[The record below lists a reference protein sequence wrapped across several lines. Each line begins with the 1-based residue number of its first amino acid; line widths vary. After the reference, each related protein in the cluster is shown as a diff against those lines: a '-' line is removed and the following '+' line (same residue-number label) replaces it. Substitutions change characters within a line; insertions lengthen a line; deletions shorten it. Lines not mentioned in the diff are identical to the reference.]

1 MSRDVFV
8 NECVQYYR
16 YTLTHIGIHCV
27 GRVLMVQLL
36 FFWGGGGLS
45 QLRRLRNLILPQK
58 NQECWEYFETKLLN
72 NVNSFPKD
80 KFLTVPD

>member
-36 FFWGGGGLS
+36 FFFGGGGGCHNS
-45 QLRRLRNLILPQK
+45 GDYVTSFYHKRIK
-58 NQECWEYFETKLLN
+58 NVGNTSKPNC
-72 NVNSFPKD
+72 
-80 KFLTVPD
+80 